1 MKKSRIFAVLMTAA
15 LAATSM
21 GAATAFAGDT
31 APAETT
37 TSAAPKNQAK
47 TEKHNVTIK
56 KNETDKKAHQ
66 YQAYQ
71 IFKGAIADDVM
82 VDIEWGDNVDSAAFK
97 TALSAAGT
105 DAVVKDAFADFF
117 KATNPTAFTPSNVA
131 KAISDNVG
139 TTGFPQKLADVLNS
153 VLTGVVAGAV
163 EIADGETVGVIKNL
177 TTGYYLIKD
186 QDGSQ
191 EDKESVAYTDFIL
204 EVVDDVE
211 VDVKEDVPSI
221 SKNIQEGNTKKKG
234 TDAAIGDV
242 INYTLDSHV
251 PNMEGYEKYFFIVS
265 DKMCDGLTF
274 DSDTVAITI
283 GGEPLERDTDF
294 YVKTADGTGKEKLT
308 AKDKTFEIV
317 FVNFIQ
323 YADNAADEKD
333 IVINYSATLNENAD
347 RTLDGNPNVVDL
359 TFSNNPNEKST
370 GQPDAPDEP
379 GDYDPMG
386 ITPKDETRVFTSG
399 IRVLKVDEN
408 NLSLQGA
415 VFELTG
421 DNLNTVMTYQSTRF
435 DPDQNGK
442 YWLLKDGT
450 YTTTAP
456 VVGKTDNKYE
466 STTDKYSL
474 AAFELQS
481 FGKSASTNKTVATAE
496 VDKSGYLTFAG
507 LKAGTYTLTETKAP
521 NGYNAV
527 QPIEFEI
534 TADIDMTKEVGKQI
548 TWKVDG
554 TVVAGGEGEGAK
566 AIEDDEYSTIHTV
579 EVVNKRGIILP
590 VTGGVGTVLFY
601 IIGSLL
607 TAGAVVLFVNRR
619 KAAKTK

>member
-47 TEKHNVTIK
+47 TEKHDVTIV
-56 KNETDKKAHQ
+56 KNATDTKAHK

-82 VDIEWGDNVDSAAFK
+82 VDIEWGDNVDSAALK
-97 TALSAAGT
+97 TALSADDVDG
-105 DAVVKDAFADFF
+105 VVKTAFAEFF
-117 KATNPTAFTPSNVA
+117 KATDPTAFTPSNVA
-131 KAISDNVG
+131 KAISNNAG
-139 TTGFPQKLADVLNS
+139 KTGFPQKLADVLNS
-153 VLTGVVAGAV
+153 ALKGDTPAGSV
-163 EIADGETVGVIKNL
+163 EIADGETEGVIEDL

-186 QDGSQ
+186 EDGSQ
-191 EDKESVAYTDFIL
+191 ADKESVAYTDFIL
-204 EVVDDVE
+204 RVVDDVE

-221 SKNIQEGNTKKKG
+221 SKNIQEGNTKTKG
-234 TDAAIGDV
+234 TNAAIGDV

-274 DSDTVAITI
+274 DSDSVAITI
-283 GGEPLERDTDF
+283 GGETLDRDTDF

-308 AKDKTFEIV
+308 AEGKTFEIV
-317 FVNFIQ
+317 FVDFIQ
-323 YADNAADEKD
+323 YADNAADKKD

-347 RTLDGNPNVVDL
+347 RTLVGNPNEVDL

-370 GQPDAPDEP
+370 GQPNVPDEP
-379 GDYDPMG
+379 DDDDPMG
-386 ITPKDETRVFTSG
+386 ITPKDKTRVFTTG

-408 NLSLQGA
+408 DLSLQGA
-415 VFELTG
+415 EFTLTG
-421 DNLNTVMTYQSTRF
+421 ANLNTVLTYKSTGF
-435 DPDQNGK
+435 VADEAGK
-442 YWLLKDGT
+442 YWLLKNGT

-456 VVGKTDNKYE
+456 VAGKTDDKYE
-466 STTDKYSL
+466 STTTKYKLGAFDYS
-474 AAFELQS
+474 AFE
-481 FGKSASTNKTVATAE
+481 KSGDTAEVTAE

-534 TADIDMTKEVGKQI
+534 TADIDMTKAVGEQI

-554 TVVAGGEGEGAK
+554 KVVAGFDGEEVK
-566 AIEDDEYSTIHTV
+566 AIADDEYSTIHTV
-579 EVVNKRGIILP
+579 KVVNKRGIILP